1 VKAVHRPQTLIELA
15 MVRSLL
21 AAHDIPYYVHNAGYA
36 SLYPGIQMDL
46 LNVPTVMVPPSL
58 ADSARELLDAYL
70 VDAAEHLR
78 PAPEESWWHFFRMLV
93 EAVVCVWFVPRIGRG
108 GETPDEP
115 GGTTDGDA
123 NGSAA

>member
-1 VKAVHRPQTLIELA
+1 LIELA

-93 EAVVCVWFVPRIGRG
+93 EAILCVWFVPRIGRG
-108 GETPDEP
+108 GKAPDEP